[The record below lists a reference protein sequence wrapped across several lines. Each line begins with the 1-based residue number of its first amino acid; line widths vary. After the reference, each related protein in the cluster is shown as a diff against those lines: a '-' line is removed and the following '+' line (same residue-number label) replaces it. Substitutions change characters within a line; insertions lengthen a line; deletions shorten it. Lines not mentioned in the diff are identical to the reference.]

1 MLVATHT
8 NSSDEEI
15 SKEKQDERTSNKIQ
29 EQKNKVTVATSR
41 FSDFPTVPC

>member
-15 SKEKQDERTSNKIQ
+15 SEEKQEEKTSNKIK
-29 EQKNKVTVATSR
+29 EQKNKVTLATSR